1 MPHIPESAGSDRSA
15 APMRRQQRSRRQV
28 VSGSILALGTLLAL
42 ASLAGPEPML
52 RIGVVVAIA
61 AALGSIAA
69 SWREITSIRRQHAQ
83 DLLALSRRHR
93 DELRMTRQ
101 RNDAVLKSVSGRA
114 HRWRQEVDRLQS
126 QVNGLRQELITLRLA
141 LGASRHSIIRAEATI
156 SGLRET
162 LRDRD
167 TEIALIRAT
176 EESPSAAIYALPR
189 RVADGPGRVGGAT
202 ERTGIAV
209 VRRGAA
215 GTAAEPTLPNFE
227 ADRRGA

>member
-1 MPHIPESAGSDRSA
+1 MPHIPESVSSERSA
-15 APMRRQQRSRRQV
+15 APVRRHPRSRRQV
-28 VSGSILALGTLLAL
+28 ISVSILGLGTLLAL
-42 ASLAGPEPML
+42 ASLTGPDWLL

-69 SWREITSIRRQHAQ
+69 SWRDIASIRRQHAQ

-93 DELRMTRQ
+93 DELRVTRQ
-101 RNDAVLKSVSGRA
+101 RNGAVLKSVSGRA
-114 HRWRQEVDRLQS
+114 QRWRQEVDRQHS
-126 QVNGLRQELITLRLA
+126 QLAGLRQELITLRLA
-141 LGASRHSIIRAEATI
+141 LGASRHSIIRADATI

-167 TEIALIRAT
+167 TEIALIRAP

-189 RVADGPGRVGGAT
+189 RVADGPGRVGVAA
-202 ERTGIAV
+202 ERAGISV
-209 VRRGAA
+209 VRRAAA
-215 GTAAEPTLPNFE
+215 GTSAEPALPNFE